1 MPITKDGSEIRVQG
15 GSNSRF
21 VFGEQTNYS
30 DETVG
35 SNLEARV
42 SALGGGV
49 SGGTIYKYVPKIRNL
64 DFKYQGTPVP
74 TTSLDGYDDD
84 TSMMPPALDVQGSM
98 ETLVTVDG
106 LAAFLAGI
114 TQDLSPDETAISGNT
129 GTVPSTSIPLGTSGN
144 ATTLAISAAD
154 RGIKLVFTPT
164 GAIIDQAEGGG
175 SAGATITG
183 QNAAGD
189 PIQETI
195 SWFGTATDAQT
206 TINYYATGDVVITPA
221 GFSAGSLAATA
232 AGTGGMKVRFDFNN
246 GTLRRY
252 KTAEVSIGEIPSQ
265 FFGLVETN
273 MTLTA
278 ERTTAL
284 RAAFNFIG
292 RKGRTYSAFGSPAN
306 QTNPTRS
313 VLPSSIIEPP
323 ETVYSGY
330 EIALLYAGKRIP
342 LQSFNLNV
350 NQNIDFT
357 HSMMQS
363 ADQLTAPT
371 KDDKRSIGLGYR
383 TLYALGNNLD
393 EDFQQATPYR
403 NIALEARA
411 NVAGQGT
418 QAFRFVG
425 YHGQIDTSPGGAVS
439 GFGQV
444 EQDVNLMFKRPP
456 GQTSPG
462 YFEIETQYYDRVR
475 QYT

>member
-195 SWFGTATDAQT
+195 SWFGTATD
-206 TINYYATGDVVITPA
+206 DP
-221 GFSAGSLAATA
+221 
-232 AGTGGMKVRFDFNN
+232 
-246 GTLRRY
+246 
-252 KTAEVSIGEIPSQ
+252 VS
-265 FFGLVETN
+265 
-273 MTLTA
+273 
-278 ERTTAL
+278 
-284 RAAFNFIG
+284 
-292 RKGRTYSAFGSPAN
+292 Y
-306 QTNPTRS
+306 
-313 VLPSSIIEPP
+313 
-323 ETVYSGY
+323 
-330 EIALLYAGKRIP
+330 
-342 LQSFNLNV
+342 
-350 NQNIDFT
+350 T
-357 HSMMQS
+357 H
-363 ADQLTAPT
+363 L
-371 KDDKRSIGLGYR
+371 
-383 TLYALGNNLD
+383 
-393 EDFQQATPYR
+393 
-403 NIALEARA
+403 
-411 NVAGQGT
+411 
-418 QAFRFVG
+418 
-425 YHGQIDTSPGGAVS
+425 
-439 GFGQV
+439 
-444 EQDVNLMFKRPP
+444 
-456 GQTSPG
+456 
-462 YFEIETQYYDRVR
+462 
-475 QYT
+475 